1 MYILEVKSQKTKF
14 MKKNVQR
21 LMMLAVTVMA
31 SISSF
36 AQTGE
41 TTSLQP
47 LADVP
52 ISDFYMVRYHV
63 VNANTSPGQIEFIGF
78 ASNVNTD
85 ETQMTDDFDGTVTI
99 YNYISGSVSA
109 WVSNIPANAF
119 TSTTLNSDT
128 PNKSNFAACAA
139 LTTKLSIEYDEE
151 HAYDAATIGSNAFG
165 GLTALTQVINQTPSA
180 KVAAIPTDAFATNV
194 YKTATLIVPEG
205 SLAKYANTNGWKKF
219 YRKSDGNVMLGD
231 ITGDGKFN
239 SFDMNRMRKAVG
251 VPYTDDYLV
260 YDITGDGKINSFDL
274 NALRKMIAGTY

>member
-1 MYILEVKSQKTKF
+1 

-41 TTSLQP
+41 TTSLKP

-52 ISDFYMVRYHV
+52 ISDYYMVRYHV

-85 ETQMTDDFDGTVTI
+85 ESQMTDDFDGTVTI

-139 LTTKLSIEYDEE
+139 LTTTLSIEYDEE

-165 GLTALTQVINQTPSA
+165 GLTALTKVINQTPSA
-180 KVAAIPTDAFATNV
+180 KVAEIPDDAFATTV
-194 YKTATLIVPEG
+194 YKTAKLIVPEG
-205 SLAKYANTNGWKKF
+205 SLAKYASTDGWNKF
-219 YRKSDGNVMLGD
+219 YMISDGSVTLGELEIDGD
-231 ITGDGKFN
+231 IDALDVKELKKMILSGTYSVAADLNGDGDVDALDLK
-239 SFDMNRMRKAVG
+239 
-251 VPYTDDYLV
+251 
-260 YDITGDGKINSFDL
+260 KIKQIIL
-274 NALRKMIAGTY
+274 GTY

>member
-41 TTSLQP
+41 TTSLKP

-52 ISDFYMVRYHV
+52 ISDYYMVRYHV

-85 ETQMTDDFDGTVTI
+85 ESQMTDDFDGTVTI

-139 LTTKLSIEYDEE
+139 LTTTLSIEYDEE

-165 GLTALTQVINQTPSA
+165 GLTALKEVINQTPSA

-205 SLAKYANTNGWKKF
+205 SLAKYASTDGWNKF
-219 YRKSDGNVMLGD
+219 YMISDGSVTLGELEIDGD
-231 ITGDGKFN
+231 IDALDVKELKKMILSGTYSVAADLNGDGDVDALDLK
-239 SFDMNRMRKAVG
+239 
-251 VPYTDDYLV
+251 
-260 YDITGDGKINSFDL
+260 KIKQIIL
-274 NALRKMIAGTY
+274 GTY

>member
-1 MYILEVKSQKTKF
+1 

-78 ASNVNTD
+78 ASNVNAD

-109 WVSNIPANAF
+109 WVSKVPANAF

-151 HAYDAATIGSNAFG
+151 HAYGPAAIGSKAFA
-165 GLTALTQVINQTPSA
+165 GLTALTQVVNQTPGTEIDE
-180 KVAAIPTDAFATNV
+180 IPTDAFATTI
-194 YKTATLIVPEG
+194 YKNAELIVPEG
-205 SLAKYANTNGWKKF
+205 SLGAYITTEGWMRFAKITDGAIVMGDF
-219 YRKSDGNVMLGD
+219 DGNGSFKHKDLVLLKEAYNSGEWPED
-231 ITGDGKFN
+231 FNKASCDVNGDGKVNHKDIVLLKEWFN
-239 SFDMNRMRKAVG
+239 Q
-251 VPYTDDYLV
+251 L
-260 YDITGDGKINSFDL
+260 
-274 NALRKMIAGTY
+274 